1 MNDKKR
7 SFKFVGKAD
16 CLFNDGASLTSL
28 RDQFIFLTGGHK
40 KFIAKAKRYD
50 LKRDKW
56 EQLPEL
62 NVGRCNHS
70 SCTIGNALYVIG
82 GRDI

>member
-7 SFKFVGKAD
+7 TFKFDGKAASF
-16 CLFNDGASLTSL
+16 FNDGASLTYW

-40 KFIAKAKRYD
+40 KFLTKAKRYD

-56 EQLPEL
+56 EQLPAL
-62 NVGRCNHS
+62 NVGRNNHS
-70 SCTIGNALYVIG
+70 SCTIGKALYVIG